1 VISNREA
8 ARLAHLTDEDRAWE
22 SATLQRHRDIQA
34 REDALTQQRLER
46 RASSAIEG
54 RQTIFIQ
61 RAKERRVMD
70 DTTLRRL
77 WHEATVATEA
87 AHRQCIGSGTLL
99 ARQAQGEQL
108 LEGSALRLTGNAMAT
123 RRQAD
128 AWTHA
133 ADAWDAVA
141 DAHAE
146 RLRTRAA
153 RA

>member
-1 VISNREA
+1 MS
-8 ARLAHLTDEDRAWE
+8 W
-22 SATLQRHRDIQA
+22 SWSTLQRHRDPQV
-34 REDALTQQRLER
+34 REAAFATQSLER

-54 RQTIFIQ
+54 RPTTGT
-61 RAKERRVMD
+61 KSPEEKPVTD

-99 ARQAQGEQL
+99 ARQAQGDQL
-108 LEGSALRLTGNAMAT
+108 LDGSDLRLIANALAT

-133 ADAWDAVA
+133 ADLWDAVA

-146 RLRTRAA
+146 RLRT
-153 RA
+153 